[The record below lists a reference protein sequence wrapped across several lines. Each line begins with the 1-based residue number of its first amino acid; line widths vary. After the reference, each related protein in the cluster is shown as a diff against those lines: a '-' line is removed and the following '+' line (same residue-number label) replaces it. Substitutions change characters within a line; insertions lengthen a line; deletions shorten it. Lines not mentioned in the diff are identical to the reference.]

1 MKAVVKSLIAIVV
14 VLVLLIVSGA
24 FYTVQMWEQVIITQF
39 GDPVGEPIDEAGLHF
54 KVPVIQEV
62 NRIEKRVL
70 EWDGQIAEMPT
81 RDKLYILVDTF
92 ARWKIKDPLEYFR
105 SLRDERSAQSRLD
118 DILGSETRNAVARH
132 DLIEIIRNTKDR
144 TPLSS
149 EDVGE
154 FVTESSGL
162 GAIVEG
168 RSAIEKQILE
178 AAKVKLAAIG
188 IELLDVRFKRVN
200 YSREVEKGIFGRMI
214 SERQQI
220 AERFRSEGEGE
231 AARILGN
238 KERDLRKIESEAY
251 KTVQETLG
259 KADAES
265 TAIYAKAYGP
275 SKEAEEFYRFTK
287 TLEAY
292 SSILDRDSTVILST
306 DSELFELLKGGQKK
320 ESGNKP

>member
-1 MKAVVKSLIAIVV
+1 MKAVIKSLVAIVAVV
-14 VLVLLIVSGA
+14 VLLVMSGA
-24 FYTVQMWEQVIITQF
+24 FYTIQMWEQVIITQF
-39 GDPVGEPIDEAGLHF
+39 GDPVGEPVDKAGLHF

-70 EWDGQIAEMPT
+70 EWDGEIAEMPT

-144 TPLSS
+144 EPLSS
-149 EDVGE
+149 EEVGE

-162 GAIVEG
+162 GAITEG
-168 RSAIEKQILE
+168 RSEIEKQILE
-178 AAKVKLAAIG
+178 QAKQKLSALG

-200 YSREVEKGIFGRMI
+200 YSREVERGIFDRMI

-265 TAIYAKAYGP
+265 TSIYAAAYGNSP
-275 SKEAEEFYRFTK
+275 AAEEFYGFTK

-292 SSILDRDSTVILST
+292 SSILNQDSTVILST
-306 DSELFELLKGGQKK
+306 DSELFRLLKG
-320 ESGNKP
+320 EKPE